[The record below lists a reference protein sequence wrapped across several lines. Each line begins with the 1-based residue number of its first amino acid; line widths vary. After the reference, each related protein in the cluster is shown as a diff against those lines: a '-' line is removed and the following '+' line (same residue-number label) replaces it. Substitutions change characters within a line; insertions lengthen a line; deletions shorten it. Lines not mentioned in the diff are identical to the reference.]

1 MACQLKGK
9 ICRVHD
15 VDDIDEKA
23 KYKIYEAQLTDD
35 CDLVVGEIMFSVCD
49 SGFVEVIIKDI
60 KDIKAERG
68 FDPDGCGCDDEEGA
82 EALDE
87 DGNPIMDVVPT
98 KCGKKAK
105 NEIKISDLV
114 DSNHEIA

>member
-15 VDDIDEKA
+15 VEDIDEKA

-60 KDIKAERG
+60 KDIRAERG
-68 FDPDGCGCDDEEGA
+68 ADPDGCDCEECT

-87 DGNPIMDVVPT
+87 DGNPIMDVVPA
-98 KCGKKAK
+98 KGSKKGK